1 MKTEVVIVKQEEN
14 WAGNKYL
21 TYSTKELGKIAELD
35 YPDDYH
41 KNPRVY
47 ALNIADNN
55 FDDASQRYITFSS
68 VPMAMVGA
76 ETAVKGYL
84 MDRGIL
90 GVSFLYPKTIK
101 MR

>member
-21 TYSTKELGKIAELD
+21 TYSTKSEGKIAELD
-35 YPDDYH
+35 FPDDYH

-47 ALNIADNN
+47 ALNIYDTN
-55 FDDASQRYITFSS
+55 FDEASQRYVSFSTI
-68 VPMAMVGA
+68 PMAMVGA
-76 ETAVKGYL
+76 ETAVRGYL
-84 MDRGIL
+84 MDKGIL
-90 GVSFLYPKTIK
+90 GISFLYPKTIK